1 MKTFVKLLFQLYSVI
16 TYIYIYI
23 YMFIYNNKVDTYVI
37 LLMLIKDEIY
47 LDIYRMLARVNTPN
61 TVAAFRTKF

>member
-16 TYIYIYI
+16 IYI

-61 TVAAFRTKF
+61 TVAALRTKF

>member
-16 TYIYIYI
+16 
-23 YMFIYNNKVDTYVI
+23 MFIYNNKVDTYVI

-61 TVAAFRTKF
+61 TVAALRTKF

>member
-16 TYIYIYI
+16 
-23 YMFIYNNKVDTYVI
+23 MFIYNNKVDTYVI

>member
-16 TYIYIYI
+16 TYIYI

-61 TVAAFRTKF
+61 TVAALRTKF

>member
-1 MKTFVKLLFQLYSVI
+1 MKTFVKLLFQLYSV
-16 TYIYIYI
+16 TTYIYI

>member
-16 TYIYIYI
+16 IYI